1 MPASDP
7 PHAPALKDQVTGW
20 MAEGLQGQEYDRRL
34 RQTFDGVAHSFHE
47 QVSKGHG
54 RLERRECRM
63 ITDPEELSYVDPGG
77 HWAGLGSVAK
87 VSYQRYLGSGPP
99 EEPRYYICSHPAAAA
114 ALLKATREHWGIENS
129 LHWVLDM
136 AFDEDRSRVR
146 TGHADRNLAVT
157 RHLAL
162 NLLKQEQS
170 VKVGVKAKC
179 KKAAWDHDYLLRIL
193 SQ

>member
-1 MPASDP
+1 MVLA
-7 PHAPALKDQVTGW
+7 
-20 MAEGLQGQEYDRRL
+20 
-34 RQTFDGVAHSFHE
+34 
-47 QVSKGHG
+47 G
-54 RLERRECRM
+54 R
-63 ITDPEELSYVDPGG
+63 
-77 HWAGLGSVAK
+77 
-87 VSYQRYLGSGPP
+87 
-99 EEPRYYICSHPAAAA
+99 EEPRYYICSHPAAA

-129 LHWVLDM
+129 LHWVLDV
-136 AFDEDRSRVR
+136 AFDEDQGRVR

-170 VKVGVKAKC
+170 VKVSIKAKR